1 MTKPPPGDVVL
12 LVLCHHTKLEKKNEK
27 TCFFK
32 QIMPGSKKP
41 CKTQGMQH
49 LLSVTQWE
57 QNEMT

>member
-1 MTKPPPGDVVL
+1 
-12 LVLCHHTKLEKKNEK
+12 
-27 TCFFK
+27 
-32 QIMPGSKKP
+32 MPGSKKP